1 MSAGSE
7 RADGGEGERDG
18 VQERKDDRGTEG
30 SEMGGFKPR
39 TPKDN
44 EAQDVHLPD

>member
-7 RADGGEGERDG
+7 RADVEGGRDDA
-18 VQERKDDRGTEG
+18 QERKDERVNEG
-30 SEMGGFKPR
+30 SEMSNLDLR
-39 TPKDN
+39 TPKAN